1 MIVTPRIP
9 TPQVRTTL
17 AAIAVAIALGPITSL
32 ASSHREAPFIIKYPQ
47 VDATDFYAFNSYEP
61 GRSDYITLIA
71 NYNPTQAAYSG
82 PNYFPLDENALYEIH
97 IDNDGDALEDLSFQ
111 FDFSNQA
118 PAGGILEFP
127 IGDQSVPSILRNVAP
142 ITASAAPGL
151 AYTETFSMSL
161 ATDGGSSGS
170 LLGTSAGETTFAKP
184 VDNIGEKT
192 FGPAPA
198 YENYARTFIKNFT
211 MPGCDTHGRVFVG
224 QRLDPF
230 KISLGETFDLV
241 NFVPIDGASAVGAA
255 FPTAVQQNPAR
266 NDLAENNITT
276 IALEVPK
283 ECVVGDGNGVIG
295 TWTTASLP
303 ETTRINPMGTLDS
316 PETGS
321 GPMVQ
326 VSRLGGFL
334 VNELFIGF
342 PDKNTFNSSEP
353 KDDAQF
359 ATYVTHPVFP
369 AIVDTLF
376 RDAVNTTLGAEIP
389 NLAPTNLPR
398 LDLVNGFL
406 TGFPGVNQL
415 ATVTPSEM
423 LRLNTNIDA
432 TPRAQQ
438 QPLGVAAGDLAGF
451 PNGRRPGDDAVDI
464 GLRVAMGALCYPLP
478 IGEGLDLGLCEAADA
493 PIGNVA
499 LTDGVPISANDFDS
513 SFPYLLSPY
522 AGSPGASSASNGGTT
537 TPGNAGACID
547 GDGDGF
553 GWDGTATCI
562 PTGGPVQQ
570 ACIDT
575 DGDGFG
581 WDGTATCIP
590 TGGTA
595 IHACID
601 SDGDG
606 FGWDGTATCIP

>member
-1 MIVTPRIP
+1 MTA
-9 TPQVRTTL
+9 TSKTL
-17 AAIAVAIALGPITSL
+17 LPHFKTALTAIAVSIALGPVTSM

-47 VDATDFYAFNSYEP
+47 VDATDFYAFNSYED
-61 GRSDYITLIA
+61 GRDDYITLIA

-97 IDNDGDALEDLSFQ
+97 IDNDGDALEDLTFQ

-118 PAGGILEFP
+118 PAGGILQFP
-127 IGDQSVPSILRNVAP
+127 IGGQSVPSILRNVAP

-151 AYTETFSMSL
+151 AYTETFHMRL
-161 ATDGGSSGS
+161 ATEGASTGTVLSKPSGD
-170 LLGTSAGETTFAKP
+170 TTFSKP
-184 VDNIGEKT
+184 VDNIGAKT

-198 YENYARTFIKNFT
+198 YENYARTFIEHFK
-211 MPGCDTHGRVFVG
+211 MPGCDTNGRVFVG

-266 NDLAENNITT
+266 NDLAENNVTT

-283 ECVVGDGNGVIG
+283 KCVIGSGNGVIG

-303 ETTRINPMGTLDS
+303 ETTRLNPLGTLDS

-326 VSRLGGFL
+326 VSRLGSFL

-376 RDAVNTTLGAEIP
+376 RDAVNNTLGAQIP
-389 NLAPTNLPR
+389 NLAPSNLPR

-423 LRLNTNIDA
+423 LRLNTNIAA

-478 IGEGLDLGLCEAADA
+478 IGDGLDLGLCDAADA

-499 LTDGVPISANDFDS
+499 LTDGVPISASDFNG
-513 SFPYLLSPY
+513 SFPYLVTPY
-522 AGSPGASSASNGGTT
+522 AGSPGNTSAPVSSGGGATNG
-537 TPGNAGACID
+537 
-547 GDGDGF
+547 
-553 GWDGTATCI
+553 
-562 PTGGPVQQ
+562 

-581 WDGTATCIP
+581 WDGVGTCIP
-590 TGGTA
+590 PTA
-595 IHACID
+595 SPTAPAAPMACID
-601 SDGDG
+601 TDGDG
-606 FGWDGTATCIP
+606 FGWDGSNTCIPEASACIDTDGDGFGWNGTDTCTP